1 MGVGVG
7 SFTSSPSPVDVST
20 GLSGFFVG
28 SGVGVGVA
36 VASVGSFS
44 VSEVDGSVGFGVGVG
59 VGVFPVTG
67 SFVVSAGSEEVPDSF
82 PEVSEDL
89 EDPEVEED
97 VSLFFVV
104 PSELS
109 PGVSEEPVEE
119 AGSEGS
125 FSVSERS
132 ADPSLVPS
140 EEESEEPEAFEV
152 PDEAAELSE
161 EAGSLEELHPRR
173 IRNSETPSMIA
184 AIATAI
190 MMLRLFLLIFML
202 LSLHQSRLHL

>member
-1 MGVGVG
+1 M
-7 SFTSSPSPVDVST
+7 
-20 GLSGFFVG
+20 
-28 SGVGVGVA
+28 A
-36 VASVGSFS
+36 VGSFS
-44 VSEVDGSVGFGVGVG
+44 VSEVDGSVGFGAGVG

-67 SFVVSAGSEEVPDSF
+67 SFVVSAGSEEVP
-82 PEVSEDL
+82 EVSEDL
-89 EDPEVEED
+89 EDPDVEED

-109 PGVSEEPVEE
+109 PGVSEEPDEE

-140 EEESEEPEAFEV
+140 EEESEVPEEFEV
-152 PDEAAELSE
+152 SDEAAELSE